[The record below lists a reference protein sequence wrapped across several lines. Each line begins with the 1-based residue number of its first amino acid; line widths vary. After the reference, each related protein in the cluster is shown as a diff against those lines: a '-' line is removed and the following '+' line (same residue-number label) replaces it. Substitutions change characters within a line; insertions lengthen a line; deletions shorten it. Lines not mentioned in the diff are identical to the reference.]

1 MDLLFLSEEFFL
13 ATNSPKEKQKLKTRV
28 NLNSSVLEFDLH
40 NILGL
45 VRM

>member
-1 MDLLFLSEEFFL
+1 MDVLFLSEEVFL
-13 ATNSPKEKQKLKTRV
+13 ATNSPKEKQKIKRV

>member
-1 MDLLFLSEEFFL
+1 MDLLFLSEEVFL
-13 ATNSPKEKQKLKTRV
+13 ATNSPKEKQKITRV